1 MKEKRKNLQVSCNNF
16 YVVTKDSWHFSPSV
30 SFSDFRITSSPG
42 RPAGYVV
49 PNGQTHTCVSLK
61 TVPLYFG
68 KSACFGGPSVMIFI
82 QVMWNILWSRCA
94 ALQLLIILHFCL
106 YQKETFEGLSQ
117 EALSLCIQSLKTASA
132 LIAQRKVKNYKYTY
146 IY

>member
-1 MKEKRKNLQVSCNNF
+1 MIVG
-16 YVVTKDSWHFSPSV
+16 TFSPSV

-68 KSACFGGPSVMIFI
+68 KSACFVGPSVMIFRHAGY
-82 QVMWNILWSRCA
+82 LCSRCA
-94 ALQLLIILHFCL
+94 AMQLLIILHFCL
-106 YQKETFEGLSQ
+106 YQRETFEGLSQ

-132 LIAQRKVKNYKYTY
+132 LIAQRKVQNCLHLY
-146 IY
+146 ILINFTP